1 MIDFESV
8 PGFLAARQPG
18 IRVWQD
24 IGPEF
29 KVAASVENPQ
39 TSFFGGNTPTVGS
52 PAVGPQGVLNPN
64 LLVNLTG
71 PGGSFFNNANNLSL
85 NQVPDVTVK
94 AAWDPRL
101 DPTSCPSRLG
111 GSIASSSIAST
122 SPTIPTTPAASAV
135 ISVPR

>member
-1 MIDFESV
+1 VIDFESV

-39 TSFFGGNTPTVGS
+39 TSFFGGKTPTVGT
-52 PAVGPQGVLNPN
+52 PAVAPQGALNPN

-101 DPTSCPSRLG
+101 DPTSCTSRLG
-111 GSIASSSIAST
+111 AL
-122 SPTIPTTPAASAV
+122 SPVLRSLQLRQPYLRHRQLRRS
-135 ISVPR
+135 